1 MLRFIRGF
9 AALIGA
15 GDLPPVHRLGRRR
28 LGVTIVAVAA
38 LLAGP
43 GMLPSTAKQASAQ
56 SADVAQ
62 WYGELDAGERQFR
75 FAIELAAEQGKP
87 VHTLHSFDEGDRRFP
102 LERFSDG
109 GGKLVFEIKATGAVY
124 VAAVDAHGV
133 ATGTWTQRGQELP
146 LTFRKVAGQA
156 VPPAAD
162 EIWAGTL
169 DAVIQKLPLR
179 FRVGKGTDGKED
191 VRMDSLGQKAGGFR
205 AVRTV
210 AGDAWTIKV
219 AAVKG
224 EFAGKL
230 GPDGKLTGSWK
241 QGGAT
246 LPLVLDKVT
255 VATAAATISE
265 KRRPQTPKPPFPY
278 DTREAA
284 FRNINDGVELAGTL
298 TLPRGPGPW
307 PAVVLVSGSGQ
318 QDRDETLMDHKP
330 FLVLADALSR
340 VGIAVLRY
348 DDRGVGGSTGDPTK
362 GTSVDFARDAEA
374 GIDWLQKQ
382 PGIDPARIGIVGH
395 SEGGLIAALLAER
408 RTDLA
413 GIVMLAG
420 TGVDGGRILVSQGEL
435 VLKSEGLGDADQIR
449 RSRIMQEA
457 MIDAVRGSDESTDPA
472 ALAAKAGTRI
482 RSDLADEIEKA
493 DDAAKAQLD
502 AAVADGLRRLS
513 APWFRFFIG
522 HDPATALAKVTCPV
536 LAVIGEKDVQV
547 DPGLNLPAIR
557 QALAAGGNADA
568 TVEELPGL
576 NHLFQT
582 CTTGAVSEYDRIEE
596 TFAPVALGTV
606 RDWLVKRLG
615 AK

>member
-1 MLRFIRGF
+1 MARVHEAPVRCAGF
-9 AALIGA
+9 
-15 GDLPPVHRLGRRR
+15 RR
-28 LGVTIVAVAA
+28 LAV
-38 LLAGP
+38 LLAVVAWLAVGIA
-43 GMLPSTAKQASAQ
+43 PSVCPRGQAQEVPEARG
-56 SADVAQ
+56 AE
-62 WYGELDAGERQFR
+62 WYGELEAGERQFR
-75 FAIELAAEQGKP
+75 FAIESAEEQGKP
-87 VHTLHSFDEGDRRFP
+87 VHRLRSFDEGDRRFP
-102 LERFSDG
+102 LERFADR

-124 VAAVDAHGV
+124 VATVDAAGV
-133 ATGTWTQRGQELP
+133 ATGTWTQRGQSLP
-146 LTFRKVAGQA
+146 LSFRKAAGQV

-179 FRVGKGTDGKED
+179 FRIGKGADGKAD

-205 AVRTV
+205 AERVV
-210 AGDAWTIKV
+210 AGDAWTMKV
-219 AAVKG
+219 PAVKG
-224 EFAGKL
+224 EFSGSL
-230 GPDGKLTGSWK
+230 GADGKLTGSWK
-241 QGGAT
+241 QGGAS
-246 LPLVLDKVT
+246 LPLVLEKV
-255 VATAAATISE
+255 AAGAAAALPAE

-278 DTREAA
+278 DVREAA
-284 FRNINDGVELAGTL
+284 FRNATDGVDLAGTL
-298 TLPRGPGPW
+298 TLPQGAGPW

-340 VGIAVLRY
+340 AGIAVLRY
-348 DDRGVGGSTGDPTK
+348 DDRGVGGSGGDAAK
-362 GTSVDFARDAEA
+362 ATSVDFARDAEA
-374 GIDWLQKQ
+374 GIDWLAQR
-382 PGIDPARIGIVGH
+382 PDIDPARIGVVGH
-395 SEGGLIAALLAER
+395 SEGGLIAALLAAR
-408 RTDLA
+408 RPDLA

-435 VLKSEGLGDADQIR
+435 VLKSEGLGGADQIR
-449 RSRIMQEA
+449 RSRVMQEA

-472 ALAAKAGTRI
+472 ALAAQAGARI
-482 RSDLADEIEKA
+482 RADLADEMEKA

-513 APWFRFFIG
+513 TPWFRFFIG
-522 HDPATALAKVTCPV
+522 HDPATALAKVSCPV
-536 LAVIGEKDVQV
+536 LAIIGEKDVQV
-547 DPGLNLPAIR
+547 DPVLNLPAIR
-557 QALAAGGNADA
+557 QALAAGGNTDA

-596 TFAPVALGTV
+596 TLAPVAIDTV

>member
-1 MLRFIRGF
+1 M
-9 AALIGA
+9 
-15 GDLPPVHRLGRRR
+15 
-28 LGVTIVAVAA
+28 
-38 LLAGP
+38 
-43 GMLPSTAKQASAQ
+43 
-56 SADVAQ
+56 
-62 WYGELDAGERQFR
+62 
-75 FAIELAAEQGKP
+75 
-87 VHTLHSFDEGDRRFP
+87 
-102 LERFSDG
+102 
-109 GGKLVFEIKATGAVY
+109 
-124 VAAVDAHGV
+124 AVD
-133 ATGTWTQRGQELP
+133 
-146 LTFRKVAGQA
+146 
-156 VPPAAD
+156 
-162 EIWAGTL
+162 
-169 DAVIQKLPLR
+169 
-179 FRVGKGTDGKED
+179 
-191 VRMDSLGQKAGGFR
+191 
-205 AVRTV
+205 
-210 AGDAWTIKV
+210 
-219 AAVKG
+219 
-224 EFAGKL
+224 
-230 GPDGKLTGSWK
+230 
-241 QGGAT
+241 
-246 LPLVLDKVT
+246 
-255 VATAAATISE
+255 TAAARIPE

-278 DTREAA
+278 DTREAT

-318 QDRDETLMDHKP
+318 QDRDETLMDHKS
-330 FLVLADALSR
+330 FLVLADVLSR
-340 VGIAVLRY
+340 AGIAVLRY
-348 DDRGVGGSTGDPTK
+348 DDRGVGGSGGDPTK

-472 ALAAKAGTRI
+472 ALSAQAGTRI
-482 RSDLADEIEKA
+482 RADLADEIEKA

-522 HDPATALAKVTCPV
+522 HDPATTLAKVTCPV

-557 QALAAGGNADA
+557 QALAAGRNADA
-568 TVEELPGL
+568 TIEELPGL

-582 CTTGAVSEYDRIEE
+582 CTTGTVSEYDRIEE
-596 TFAPVALGTV
+596 TFAPVAIATV

-615 AK
+615 VK

>member
-1 MLRFIRGF
+1 MTLFPPT
-9 AALIGA
+9 ALCSA
-15 GDLPPVHRLGRRR
+15 VVRR
-28 LGVTIVAVAA
+28 LAMALAAVMLLGFPGIAPVAGTPA
-38 LLAGP
+38 LAQEAG
-43 GMLPSTAKQASAQ
+43 
-56 SADVAQ
+56 AD
-62 WYGELDAGERQFR
+62 WYGEMEAGDRQFR
-75 FAIELAAEQGKP
+75 FAIESAEEQGKT
-87 VHTLHSFDEGDRRFP
+87 VHRLRSFDEGDRRFL

-109 GGKLVFEIKATGAVY
+109 GGKLVFEINAASAVY
-124 VAAVDAHGV
+124 VATVGDGGV
-133 ATGTWTQRGQELP
+133 ATGTWTQRGQTLP
-146 LTFRKVAGQA
+146 LTFRKAAGQA

-169 DAVIQKLPLR
+169 DAVVQKLPLR
-179 FRVGKGTDGKED
+179 FRNGKGADGQAD

-205 AVRTV
+205 AERVV
-210 AGDAWTIKV
+210 AGEAWTIKV
-219 AAVKG
+219 PAVKG

-241 QGGAT
+241 QGGAN
-246 LPLVLDKVT
+246 LPLVLEKV
-255 VATAAATISE
+255 AAGAAAALPPE
-265 KRRPQTPKPPFPY
+265 QRRPQTPKPPFPY
-278 DTREAA
+278 DVREAA
-284 FRNINDGVELAGTL
+284 FRNTKDGVDLAGTL
-298 TLPRGPGPW
+298 TLPQGAGPW

-340 VGIAVLRY
+340 AGIAVLRY
-348 DDRGVGGSTGDPTK
+348 DDRGVGGSGGDPTK
-362 GTSVDFARDAEA
+362 ATSVDFARDAEA
-374 GIDWLQKQ
+374 AIEWLKER
-382 PGIDPARIGIVGH
+382 PDIDPARIGVVGH
-395 SEGGLIAALLAER
+395 SEGGLIAALLAAR

-449 RSRIMQEA
+449 RSRVMQEA

-472 ALAAKAGTRI
+472 ALAAQAGARI
-482 RSDLADEIEKA
+482 RADLADEIDKA
-493 DDAAKAQLD
+493 DKADEVDEAQ
-502 AAVADGLRRLS
+502 AVADGLRRLT

-522 HDPATALAKVTCPV
+522 HDPATALAKITCPV
-536 LAVIGEKDVQV
+536 LAIIGEKDVQV
-547 DPGLNLPAIR
+547 DPALNLPAIR
-557 QALAAGGNADA
+557 QALAAGGNTDA
-568 TVEELPGL
+568 TVEEIPGL

-596 TFAPVALGTV
+596 TLAPVAIATV

>member
-1 MLRFIRGF
+1 MTRLPIT
-9 AALIGA
+9 ALCSA
-15 GDLPPVHRLGRRR
+15 VVRR
-28 LGVTIVAVAA
+28 LAMALAAVTLLGFPGIVPVACPPA
-38 LLAGP
+38 LAQEAG
-43 GMLPSTAKQASAQ
+43 
-56 SADVAQ
+56 AD
-62 WYGELDAGERQFR
+62 WYGEMEAGDRQFR
-75 FAIELAAEQGKP
+75 FAIESAEEQGKT
-87 VHTLHSFDEGDRRFP
+87 VHRLRSFDEGDRRFP

-109 GGKLVFEIKATGAVY
+109 GGKLIFEIKATGAVY
-124 VAAVDAHGV
+124 VATVDAGGV
-133 ATGTWTQRGQELP
+133 AIGTWTQRGQSLP
-146 LTFRKVAGQA
+146 LTFRKAAGQA
-156 VPPAAD
+156 VPPPAD

-179 FRVGKGTDGKED
+179 FRIGKGAEGKAD

-205 AVRTV
+205 AERVV

-219 AAVKG
+219 PAVKG

-241 QGGAT
+241 QGGAN
-246 LPLVLDKVT
+246 LPLVLEKV
-255 VATAAATISE
+255 AAGAAAALPPE

-278 DTREAA
+278 DVREAA
-284 FRNINDGVELAGTL
+284 FRNTLDGVDLAGTL
-298 TLPRGPGPW
+298 TLPQGAGPW

-340 VGIAVLRY
+340 AGIAVLRY
-348 DDRGVGGSTGDPTK
+348 DDRGVGGSGGDPTK
-362 GTSVDFARDAEA
+362 ATSVDFARDAEA
-374 GIDWLQKQ
+374 AIDWLKER
-382 PGIDPARIGIVGH
+382 PDIDPARIGVVGH
-395 SEGGLIAALLAER
+395 SEGGLIAALLAAR

-420 TGVDGGRILVSQGEL
+420 TGVDGGQILVSQGEL
-435 VLKSEGLGDADQIR
+435 VLKSEGLGGADQIR

-457 MIDAVRGSDESTDPA
+457 MIDAVRGSDDASDPA
-472 ALAAKAGTRI
+472 ALAAQAGTRI
-482 RSDLADEIEKA
+482 RADLGDEMETA

-502 AAVADGLRRLS
+502 AAIADGLRRLT

-522 HDPATALAKVTCPV
+522 HDPATALAKVSCPV
-536 LAVIGEKDVQV
+536 LAIIGEKDVQV
-547 DPGLNLPAIR
+547 DPTLNLPAIR
-557 QALAAGGNADA
+557 QALAAGGNTDA

-596 TFAPVALGTV
+596 TLAPLAIDTV